1 MISLQ
6 PDRLLKPQAVY
17 DMASVAVLQD
27 DNSAYEHLSVG
38 TRKSA
43 HESLFALFG
52 LVLPMSRF
60 RLELGPLHVAICRD
74 PMQSTPRISN
84 HHRHLVCNLAKTY
97 LDQMVWVVT
106 ERTWSMLRSSGW
118 GKIIRPQW
126 VHRDIGVAQEVNR
139 ESASGCWRRARRV
152 TSAIIKN
159 DQRDQ
164 IRHREITLT
173 SDSKSAATVQPMHEP
188 REHRQS
194 DIVP

>member
-1 MISLQ
+1 MTWPLWLCFKMTT
-6 PDRLLKPQAVY
+6 RHT
-17 DMASVAVLQD
+17 
-27 DNSAYEHLSVG
+27 NSVG

-74 PMQSTPRISN
+74 TMQSTPRISN

-139 ESASGCWRRARRV
+139 ESVSGCPSSLE
-152 TSAIIKN
+152 TGK
-159 DQRDQ
+159 
-164 IRHREITLT
+164 
-173 SDSKSAATVQPMHEP
+173 KSHVRYYQK
-188 REHRQS
+188 
-194 DIVP
+194 